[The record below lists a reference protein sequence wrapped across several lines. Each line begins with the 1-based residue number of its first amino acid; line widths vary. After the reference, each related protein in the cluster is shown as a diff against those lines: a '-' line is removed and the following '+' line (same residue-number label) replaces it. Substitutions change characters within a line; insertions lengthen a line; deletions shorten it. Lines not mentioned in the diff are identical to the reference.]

1 MPDYT
6 IFKGFDGDEG
16 TAEHTGIIRP
26 EFLEIGAD
34 ADEMRLPLASEDG
47 TVRGVYFRG
56 DSLQVDVEV
65 KGQLLHGRRSLEKRP
80 LREGDAAKVFIH
92 HIYSFADGG
101 TRILENAAKR
111 QDSVVI

>member
-1 MPDYT
+1 MSYD
-6 IFKGFDGDEG
+6 IVEFKYHDWDLKSTEG
-16 TAEHTGIIRP
+16 
-26 EFLEIGAD
+26 
-34 ADEMRLPLASEDG
+34 
-47 TVRGVYFRG
+47 
-56 DSLQVDVEV
+56 EV

-92 HIYSFADGG
+92 RIYSFADGG